1 MKPININK
9 TLNFTDGSIELKY
22 NGVMTN
28 DDVDL
33 NKIETLLED
42 FINNHRHDDMIENV
56 RIVRTILKDCDENL
70 LTIFYSD
77 KEGLELVKYDKS
89 DLVLYKKCEREDE
102 VLNKYEIM
110 YELHGGIKLNYNNQ
124 EIDATDYSNIELV
137 SKEISKIME
146 HVYYLKHTGPIS
158 LNKYDKLL
166 IEIYKLFYDENPDFS
181 SEDIDIK
188 VQMMMAI
195 LGVFGIYLYDNDTFY
210 HTSVGCGKNS
220 IPFSS
225 ELEQIVYNLY
235 PLGKVDSDGMDIKL
249 AKEPKQIVKV
259 VGETIRD
266 EIKNEQNPIKA
277 LLKIS
282 KVIFVERTGC
292 YFLYDAKKISEFTGY
307 TTDEVQS
314 SMELVK
320 RIQTKIDK
328 QTN

>member
-22 NGVMTN
+22 NGVMAN

-124 EIDATDYSNIELV
+124 EIDATNYSDIELV

-146 HVYYLKHTGPIS
+146 HIYYLKHTGAVS

-181 SEDIDIK
+181 SEDINIK
-188 VQMMMAI
+188 VQMMMTI
-195 LGVFGIYLYDNDTFY
+195 LGVFGIYLGDYTFDL
-210 HTSVGCGKNS
+210 CGKSN
-220 IPFSS
+220 IPLSLN
-225 ELEQIVYNLY
+225 LEQRVCDLY
-235 PLGKVDSDGMDIKL
+235 PLGKVDSDKVGIKL
-249 AKEPKQIVKV
+249 AKEPKQIVKAI
-259 VGETIRD
+259 GETIRD
-266 EIKNEQNPIKA
+266 EIKNEQDPNKA
-277 LLKIS
+277 LLTIS
-282 KVIFVERTGC
+282 KVIFVEKSS
-292 YFLYDAKKISEFTGY
+292 YFLYGYGDVKKISEFTGY

-328 QTN
+328 QTD